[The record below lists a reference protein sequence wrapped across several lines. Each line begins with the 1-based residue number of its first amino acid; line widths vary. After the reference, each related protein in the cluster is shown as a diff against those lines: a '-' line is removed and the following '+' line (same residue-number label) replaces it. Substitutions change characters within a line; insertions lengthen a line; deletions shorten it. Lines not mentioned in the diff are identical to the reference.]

1 MTIFRHTLATRTV
14 VSALALAGVLLLTIA
29 TGGFAACTSDA
40 DAAQKA
46 SSFVANPSSLLNG
59 PNGPRSVDDGTGLGK
74 ASNDCKVPDLAFAT
88 EIQIQLAGAGSAD
101 ANAQYA
107 AVTGNNPTGTVAA
120 GGGAAGSP
128 GEVGG
133 STGGSGG
140 SSSGSAGVQAF
151 AANSVSNNPTNFF
164 GASVGGAGADGGGA
178 GTTTTVVCTVSNS
191 C

>member
-1 MTIFRHTLATRTV
+1 MTIFRHTRATRMV

-88 EIQIQLAGAGSAD
+88 EIQIQLAGAGSAE

-107 AVTGNNPTGTVAA
+107 AVTGNNSTGTVAA
-120 GGGAAGSP
+120 GC
-128 GEVGG
+128 
-133 STGGSGG
+133 
-140 SSSGSAGVQAF
+140 
-151 AANSVSNNPTNFF
+151 
-164 GASVGGAGADGGGA
+164 GGA
-178 GTTTTVVCTVSNS
+178 GTTKTIVCTVSNS